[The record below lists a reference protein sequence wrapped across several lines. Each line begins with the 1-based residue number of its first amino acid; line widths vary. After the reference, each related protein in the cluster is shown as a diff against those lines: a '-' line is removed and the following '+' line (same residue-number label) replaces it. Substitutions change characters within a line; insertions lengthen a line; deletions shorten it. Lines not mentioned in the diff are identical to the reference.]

1 MKWSPMV
8 SNLHMGHIQVHIIL
22 NIILNIQ
29 VGLSCVYSIFCNPRQ
44 HHQQQ
49 PIQIKAYGQV
59 PENIPEED
67 ACSSALNLLRMMKE
81 KRMVENNK
89 KRVILKQLIHQY
101 FYLLF

>member
-1 MKWSPMV
+1 MFIHFFNP
-8 SNLHMGHIQVHIIL
+8 H
-22 NIILNIQ
+22 
-29 VGLSCVYSIFCNPRQ
+29 YPRQ

-81 KRMVENNK
+81 KRMVENDK

>member
-8 SNLHMGHIQVHIIL
+8 SNLHMGHIQV
-22 NIILNIQ
+22 
-29 VGLSCVYSIFCNPRQ
+29 GSSCVYSMFCNPRQ

-89 KRVILKQLIHQY
+89 KRVILLQSI
-101 FYLLF
+101 LLFAVLMFSI

>member
-8 SNLHMGHIQVHIIL
+8 SNLHMGHIQV
-22 NIILNIQ
+22 
-29 VGLSCVYSIFCNPRQ
+29 GFSSVYSIQ
-44 HHQQQ
+44 HHQEQ

-89 KRVILKQLIHQY
+89 KRVILIIHQY

>member
-1 MKWSPMV
+1 MFV
-8 SNLHMGHIQVHIIL
+8 QF
-22 NIILNIQ
+22 
-29 VGLSCVYSIFCNPRQ
+29 FCNPRQ
-44 HHQQQ
+44 HHQEQ

-89 KRVILKQLIHQY
+89 KRVILLQSI
-101 FYLLF
+101 LLFAVLALKKADWCLGPEKGRLLFE